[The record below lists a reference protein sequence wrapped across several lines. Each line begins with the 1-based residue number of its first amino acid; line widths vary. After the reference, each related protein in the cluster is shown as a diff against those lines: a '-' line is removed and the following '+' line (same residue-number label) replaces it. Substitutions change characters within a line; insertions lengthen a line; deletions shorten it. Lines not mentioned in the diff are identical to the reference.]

1 MPPKFIRRFLLHVLP
16 GRFVKIRYYGIM
28 AQRSGKELLKE
39 CRSLLAILPQDTNI
53 TEIPSDWHELY
64 LMVIWEDFT
73 KCPFCGEE

>member
-1 MPPKFIRRFLLHVLP
+1 
-16 GRFVKIRYYGIM
+16 M